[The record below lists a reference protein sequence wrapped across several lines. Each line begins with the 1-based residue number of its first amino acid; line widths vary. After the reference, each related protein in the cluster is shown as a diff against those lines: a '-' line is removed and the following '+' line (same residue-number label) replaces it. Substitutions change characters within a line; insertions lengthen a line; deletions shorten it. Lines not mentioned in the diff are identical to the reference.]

1 VFLSVCLAMQD
12 PGGCTC
18 FPRASKMPESE
29 MTGWAARLPGRGS
42 TAMRAC
48 SYGSAHGMSASS
60 GAAHEPIAGRALPA
74 GARRRRAGLSWP
86 VRALLALAAV
96 VGVAAIFAVWAD
108 RQLLDTGEWTS
119 TSSKLLANGTIRRE
133 LSTYLTD
140 QIYANV
146 DVARELRA
154 VLPGPLESLSGDAA
168 QGLRSLT
175 GKSIV
180 RALSTQQVRQ
190 LWRIANE
197 AAHRQLV
204 RQIER
209 RPSASGRTPQ
219 DEALVLDLRPIV
231 VALAERIGVPSRA
244 AEQLRGDV
252 GEIVLARSQR
262 LETVKGAARGLH
274 DLAYVLPILA
284 ALLLALAVA
293 LSRGRRR
300 RAIAG
305 VGGAAAVA
313 GGASL
318 IIRAL
323 VGSRVVDELATS
335 EAVRPAANAAWSIA
349 TSLLDEL
356 ALATILVGVALAV
369 LALLSSLLKRRRRP
383 ARGA

>member
-1 VFLSVCLAMQD
+1 
-12 PGGCTC
+12 
-18 FPRASKMPESE
+18 
-29 MTGWAARLPGRGS
+29 
-42 TAMRAC
+42 
-48 SYGSAHGMSASS
+48 MSASS
-60 GAAHEPIAGRALPA
+60 GAAQEPIAGRALPA
-74 GARRRRAGLSWP
+74 GARRRRGGLSWS

-96 VGVAAIFAVWAD
+96 IGIAAIFAVWAD
-108 RQLLDTGEWTS
+108 RQLLDTREWTS
-119 TSSKLLANGTIRRE
+119 RSSKLLADDAIQRE
-133 LSTYLTD
+133 LSGYLTN

-154 VLPGPLESLSGDAA
+154 VLPGPLGSLSEDAA
-168 QGLRSLT
+168 RGLHTLT
-175 GKSIV
+175 GKAIV
-180 RALSTQQVRQ
+180 RSLSTPQIQQ

-209 RPSASGRTPQ
+209 QPSPSGHTPQ

-244 AEQLRGDV
+244 AEQLRSDV

-262 LETVKGAARGLH
+262 LETLKGAARGLH

-284 ALLLALAVA
+284 VLLLALAVA

-300 RAIAG
+300 RAIVG
-305 VGGAAAVA
+305 VGLAAALA

-323 VGSRVVDELATS
+323 VGSQVVDELATS

-356 ALATILVGVALAV
+356 ALATILAGGALVV
-369 LALLSSLLKRRRRP
+369 LALLSSLLRTRRRR

>member
-1 VFLSVCLAMQD
+1 
-12 PGGCTC
+12 
-18 FPRASKMPESE
+18 
-29 MTGWAARLPGRGS
+29 
-42 TAMRAC
+42 
-48 SYGSAHGMSASS
+48 MSASS

-74 GARRRRAGLSWP
+74 GARRRRARLSWS

-96 VGVAAIFAVWAD
+96 VGIAAIFAVWAD

-119 TSSKLLANGTIRRE
+119 TSSKLLANDAVQRE
-133 LSTYLTD
+133 LATYLTD

-146 DVARELRA
+146 DAARELRA
-154 VLPGPLESLSGDAA
+154 VLPGPLESLSEGAA
-168 QGLRSLT
+168 QGLHSLT
-175 GKSIV
+175 GKAIV
-180 RALSTQQVRQ
+180 RGLSTPQVQQ

-209 RPSASGRTPQ
+209 QPSPSGHTPQ

-231 VALAERIGVPSRA
+231 VALAERIGVPRRA
-244 AEQLRGDV
+244 AEQLRSDI
-252 GEIVLARSQR
+252 GEVVLARSQR
-262 LETVKGAARGLH
+262 LETLKGAARGLH

-300 RAIAG
+300 RAIVG
-305 VGGAAAVA
+305 VGVVAAVA

-349 TSLLDEL
+349 TSLLAEL
-356 ALATILVGVALAV
+356 ALATILAGAALVV
-369 LALLSSLLKRRRRP
+369 LALLSSLLRRQRRP
-383 ARGA
+383 APGA